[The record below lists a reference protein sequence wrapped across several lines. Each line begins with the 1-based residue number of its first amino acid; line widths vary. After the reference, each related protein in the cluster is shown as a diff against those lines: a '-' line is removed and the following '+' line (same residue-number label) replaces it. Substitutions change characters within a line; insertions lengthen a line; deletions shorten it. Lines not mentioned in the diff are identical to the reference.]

1 MSSVEPETNITPYFK
16 MSDEDRQD
24 LGYGP
29 NTADE
34 DSDDEDDEVFKPE
47 RNFTDVF
54 SNFVQE

>member
-1 MSSVEPETNITPYFK
+1 MSSVEPETNITTYFEK
-16 MSDEDRQD
+16 SDEDHQV

-29 NTADE
+29 NTTDE
-34 DSDDEDDEVFKPE
+34 DSDDEEEEIFERE